1 MVDLLQFWL
10 FQKTWLRLDFFL
22 PQRFF
27 YFYLDI
33 SNTSCSLIFTEPT
46 TLCTWQQCTLFLSH
60 STTSRYSANCEI
72 FFKNYAAF
80 QKRRKRKSASIKKYF
95 CPQNQ
100 FTDIIDTFFASS
112 LVGTL
117 QNQGRDTNLLYLY
130 DPINRKVIKSWRLSV
145 IVKNFAYPIEKD
157 NCSDNIFFRC
167 QSISRNDARNR
178 WKEHSSW
185 AFLTVLETE

>member
-1 MVDLLQFWL
+1 M
-10 FQKTWLRLDFFL
+10 
-22 PQRFF
+22 
-27 YFYLDI
+27 YL
-33 SNTSCSLIFTEPT
+33 
-46 TLCTWQQCTLFLSH
+46 QQCTLFLSH

-157 NCSDNIFFRC
+157 NCSDNIFSDVSQYQEMTLEIDERNTAAGHFSRC
-167 QSISRNDARNR
+167 WRLNN
-178 WKEHSSW
+178 ENC
-185 AFLTVLETE
+185 

>member
-1 MVDLLQFWL
+1 MYLTTVHTISISFDDIQIFCELRNI
-10 FQKTWLRLDFFL
+10 FQKLCCF
-22 PQRFF
+22 PKEKEAKIRF
-27 YFYLDI
+27 D
-33 SNTSCSLIFTEPT
+33 
-46 TLCTWQQCTLFLSH
+46 
-60 STTSRYSANCEI
+60 
-72 FFKNYAAF
+72 
-80 QKRRKRKSASIKKYF
+80 KKYF

-178 WKEHSSW
+178 
-185 AFLTVLETE
+185 

>member
-1 MVDLLQFWL
+1 MYLTTVHTISIAFDDIQIFCELRNI
-10 FQKTWLRLDFFL
+10 FQKLCCF
-22 PQRFF
+22 PKEKEAKIRF
-27 YFYLDI
+27 D
-33 SNTSCSLIFTEPT
+33 
-46 TLCTWQQCTLFLSH
+46 
-60 STTSRYSANCEI
+60 
-72 FFKNYAAF
+72 
-80 QKRRKRKSASIKKYF
+80 KKYS

-178 WKEHSSW
+178 
-185 AFLTVLETE
+185 